1 MEDCTIVAP
10 ILPRDCISGRLMKK
24 AISWIL
30 VGFLGLPFMAVAG
43 SSALNAHIKNLQINK
58 GYGNFVFINIDVTP
72 TGAPPCEN
80 GSWEYTLSLS
90 NPGDTQ
96 LYAMLLTAY
105 AAGSPINIGGAGAC
119 NDVGFVESA
128 TAIQLTQ

>member
-1 MEDCTIVAP
+1 M
-10 ILPRDCISGRLMKK
+10 RK
-24 AISWIL
+24 AITLIT
-30 VGFLGLPFMAVAG
+30 FGLWALPVTAVAG

-58 GYGNFVFINIDVTP
+58 GYGNFVFINIDVVP
-72 TGAPPCEN
+72 TGAPSCEN
-80 GSWEYTLSLS
+80 AAWQYTLSLS
-90 NPGDTQ
+90 SPGDTQ

-105 AAGSPINIGGAGAC
+105 AAGSPINVQGAGAC